1 MSVFYDGESLLRL
14 VDVETRFGLFATK
27 EGDKLR
33 AGVAFRPPTGPA
45 GAADGQALSLV
56 REQQKLLRGLS
67 ADAADPN
74 SPVAVAE

>member
-1 MSVFYDGESLLRL
+1 MGVFYDGESLLRL

-45 GAADGQALSLV
+45 GAADGQAREPRGSV
-56 REQQKLLRGLS
+56 RVLAIRG
-67 ADAADPN
+67 PN
-74 SPVAVAE
+74 LTGRVKEGTPMA